1 MTVTATKQGR
11 LSLKIEGEDGVF
23 STHYPD
29 LRVPVYRDDTL
40 PWQRGDSALLPDTAS
55 VRVDLRRLGLFLSA
69 ELGQSKRAI
78 ANLVDTEMLTCEE
91 RVRIPGIIHMEGE
104 EEDTDQVILSSD
116 WSGLLILPLYWSGH

>member
-1 MTVTATKQGR
+1 MN
-11 LSLKIEGEDGVF
+11 L
-23 STHYPD
+23 
-29 LRVPVYRDDTL
+29 
-40 PWQRGDSALLPDTAS
+40 AS